1 MKLQLRSRSAAR
13 PRGTL
18 IIALLLMC
26 GAAAQSPEESVGG
39 DSQSIAITR
48 IEPSRLIDFKQ
59 DLLPIFKKNCLAC
72 HNQTVALGGLVLET
86 PETVLKGSAG
96 LPVVAPDQS
105 DESRL
110 LQLAAHRV
118 QPFMPPPGNSVGA
131 VALTPDELGLLKLWI
146 DQGAKEAVQRVVEGH
161 VSWQPLPTDVNSIY
175 AAALS
180 RDAQYVAAGRANR
193 IFVYRVSS
201 GRLVQALADPDLLE
215 AGLPIRL
222 GVSHRDLVQSLAFSP
237 RINLLASGG
246 YRTVKLWR
254 RPDGV
259 RKMDLWGAGDP
270 VQSLAV
276 SPDEG
281 WAAAGDAGGKITLW
295 ELPSGRWV
303 RTLEA
308 HNGAVTQILFG
319 PTGTCFISGSL
330 DGTLRISDS
339 SNGDLMGQA
348 ATPSPIHALAL
359 TGQGTQLASG
369 SADGVIRIWPS
380 RCDPAPVTSLAPV
393 REIHAHPLALTS
405 LASLDGDGKELLS
418 GGEDGTVRHWNWAE
432 GKQIQQMDHGAAVT
446 AVAASPDGLRF
457 ASAGLDNMAR
467 LWSSPGGNLLAEIKG
482 DPRLRQ
488 RLASLDRALVAAKK
502 SLQVRDRLRAE
513 ARESWEKKSGAS
525 GSAAADK
532 ARAERAFAQKTRSA
546 QSAAS
551 EKEAAERQASALA
564 KRVAEEK
571 AAAGTLAEKAND
583 PIAAFGRDALAKAAG
598 ESKERARRLAALAAK
613 ADQEASAAERVM
625 AATTE
630 QAESALQLAQEA
642 ATDVTEAGTA
652 LAGAEALLEETK
664 TDLETVRKSS
674 AASEKAIR
682 TLAFSPDSEQLATG
696 GDDHLIHI
704 WDSDSGQA
712 LDTLESA
719 GAVVQALIFTPG
731 GDLLS
736 GSDNNQTVLWD
747 PDPAWSLWNTIGS
760 VDDAAQLTGRVSALA
775 FSPDGRL
782 LATGSGQPSRSGEVK
797 LWDPAQGRLVRR
809 LVDAHSD
816 TVFGLEFS
824 PDGKYLASASADRL
838 VKVFDTAEGD
848 LVRVFEGHTHHVL
861 DVAWRA
867 DGHLLASCGADNV
880 IKLWD
885 FETGEQKETIRGFE
899 KEITS
904 ISFVETGDDL
914 LTSSG
919 DGLVR
924 LGERHFRGAQDFL
937 YTSASSADGQ
947 TIIAGG
953 QDGVLRV
960 WHADG
965 TLLQTLGPPDDSI
978 PE

>member
-1 MKLQLRSRSAAR
+1 MKPGQ
-13 PRGTL
+13 P
-18 IIALLLMC
+18 
-26 GAAAQSPEESVGG
+26 
-39 DSQSIAITR
+39 
-48 IEPSRLIDFKQ
+48 IDFER

-72 HNQTVALGGLVLET
+72 HNQTMAMSGLVLET
-86 PETVLKGSAG
+86 RESVLKGGAG
-96 LPVVAPDQS
+96 GPVVVPKES

-118 QPFMPPPGNSVGA
+118 QPFMPPAGNKVGGL
-131 VALTPDELGLLKLWI
+131 ALTPDELGLLKLWI
-146 DQGAKEAVQRVVEGH
+146 DQGAREKVQSSVESP
-161 VSWQPLPTDVNSIY
+161 VSWQPLSTGVNSIY

-180 RDAQYVAAGRANR
+180 RDAQYAAAGRANR

-201 GRLVQALADPDLLE
+201 GRLVQALADPYLLE
-215 AGLPIRL
+215 AGHPMRL
-222 GVSHRDLVQSLAFSP
+222 GVAHRDLVQSLAFSP
-237 RINLLASGG
+237 RVNLLASGG

-259 RKMDLWGAGDP
+259 RKTNLWGAGDP

-281 WAAAGDAGGKITLW
+281 WATAGDAGGEITLW

-308 HNGAVTQILFG
+308 HTGAVTQILFG
-319 PTGTCFISGSL
+319 PSGTCFMSGSL
-330 DGTLRISDS
+330 DGSLRIWDR
-339 SNGDLMGQA
+339 SNGDLLGQA
-348 ATPSPIHALAL
+348 QTPSPIHALAL

-369 SADGVIRIWPS
+369 SADGVIRISPS
-380 RCDPAPVTSLAPV
+380 RCDPAPLISLTPV
-393 REIHAHPLALTS
+393 KEIHAHPLALTS
-405 LASLDGDGKELLS
+405 LVSLDGDGKQLLS

-432 GKQIQQMDHGAAVT
+432 GKQIQQINHGAPVT

-457 ASAGLDNMAR
+457 ASAGLDNVAR
-467 LWSSPGGNLLAEIKG
+467 LWSSAGGKLLAEIKG
-482 DPRLRQ
+482 DPLLRQ
-488 RLASLDRALVAAKK
+488 RLASLDRALVVADK
-502 SLQVRDRLRAE
+502 SIQVKDRLRTE
-513 ARESWEKKSGAS
+513 ARESWEKKSKTS
-525 GSAAADK
+525 NSAAPNQ
-532 ARAERAFAQKTRSA
+532 ARVERMFARKTRSA

-551 EKEAAERQASALA
+551 EKEAAERQAAALA
-564 KRVAEEK
+564 QRVAEQK
-571 AAAGTLAEKAND
+571 AGAGTPFGQAKNQ
-583 PIAAFGRDALAKAAG
+583 IAAVGRDALAKAA
-598 ESKERARRLAALAAK
+598 EKAKERARRLTARAEKAA
-613 ADQEASAAERVM
+613 QEASDARGAMATAAEQ
-625 AATTE
+625 T
-630 QAESALQLAQEA
+630 ESALQLAQKA
-642 ATDVTEAGTA
+642 AADLIEAGNS
-652 LAGAEALLEETK
+652 LAGAEAILEETK
-664 TDLETVRKSS
+664 VDLETAHRSS
-674 AASEKAIR
+674 AESEKRIR
-682 TLAFSPDSEQLATG
+682 TLAFSPDSVQLATG
-696 GDDHLIHI
+696 GDEHLIHI
-704 WDSDSGQA
+704 WDSEDGQA
-712 LDTLESA
+712 LDSLKGA
-719 GAVVQALIFTPG
+719 GSVVQALIFTPG

-747 PDPAWSLWNTIGS
+747 PDPAWSLWNTIDS

-797 LWDPAQGRLVRR
+797 LWDPVEGKLVRN
-809 LVDAHSD
+809 LADAHSD

-838 VKVFDTAEGD
+838 VKVFDTTEGD
-848 LVRVFEGHTHHVL
+848 LARVFEGHTHHVL

-885 FETGEQKETIRGFE
+885 FETGEQEETIGGFE

-904 ISFVETGDDL
+904 ISFLETGDDL

-947 TIIAGG
+947 IIIAGG
-953 QDGVLRV
+953 QDGVLRI

-965 TLLQTLGPPDDSI
+965 TLLQTLGPPDRSI
-978 PE
+978 FAEKD